1 MQQQIPHLTAV
12 QPAPTNHN
20 CDVNKLKRAFAY
32 KLFYQQG
39 KTVLSCSLNDY
50 YQAVALTVRDLMQRL
65 FINSSE
71 ALLEKESRVVCYLSA
86 EFLTGPHLCNNLIN
100 LGVFDEFAQAA
111 LETDLDLKAII
122 NQEEEPGLGNGG
134 LGRLAA
140 CYLDSLATLQ
150 IPAIGY
156 GIRYEFGMFDQEIV
170 NGWQKEFSDRWLQSG
185 NPWEIKKADL
195 TQEVGFGGSVESYL
209 DGEGL
214 RHVRWIPARVVIGV
228 PYDTPI
234 PGYKV
239 NTVSTLRLWSAEAHK
254 SFDFEDFNVGDYF
267 GAVAEKI
274 SAENI
279 TKVLY
284 PNDEQFQGKK
294 LRLEQQYFFVCCSL
308 KDMIRMHLVNHPN
321 LDNFHEDFAVQL
333 NDTHPAIAVAELM
346 RLLIDKHCLPWE
358 QAWAITTRTFS
369 YTNHTLL
376 PESQEKWPFDLF
388 GALLPRHLEII
399 HEINHRF
406 LDQVRLR
413 YPGNEEIVRNLSII
427 DETGPRYV
435 RMAHLACV
443 GSHTINGVAAIHT
456 RLLKKHSLADFHRLW
471 PQKIIN
477 ITNGVTPRRW
487 MVVSN
492 PRLSQLIIDAIGDGW
507 ITDLSQLRRL
517 EPLTDDAAFKQ
528 AWRQVKQENK
538 QDVAAYAL
546 KTQGAV
552 IDPCALFDVQVKRI
566 HEYKRQHLNVLHII
580 TLYNRIK
587 ANPALTL
594 TPRVC
599 IFGGKAAPGYFMAK
613 LMIKFINSVA
623 EVVNS
628 DPDVRQRLRVF
639 FLPNYNVQIGHMV
652 YPMSDL
658 SEQLSLAGKEASGT
672 GNMKFSMNGALT
684 IGTLDGANVEI
695 REEVGEENFFLFGLT
710 VQEVEELQAKGYR
723 PLDYY
728 NSNEELR
735 AALDLI
741 RSGHFSHG
749 DHALFQPLL
758 ESLLQE
764 DPYLVLADYQSYV
777 ECQSRVAA
785 VYQDTEQWTR
795 MSILN
800 VARMGKFS
808 SDRSIA
814 EYNRRV
820 WQVPVFP
827 IELKWQR
834 VPESGIRFPRLC

>member
-517 EPLTDDAAFKQ
+517 EPLADDAAFKQ

>member
-1 MQQQIPHLTAV
+1 MQKQIPYLNSA

-20 CDVNKLKRAFAY
+20 CDINKLKRAFAY

-50 YQAVALTVRDLMQRL
+50 FQAVALTVRDLMQRL
-65 FINSSE
+65 FINSTE
-71 ALLEKESRVVCYLSA
+71 ALIEKECRVVCYLSA

-100 LGVFDEFAQAA
+100 LGVFEDFAQAA
-111 LETDLDLKAII
+111 QETDLDLKAII

-170 NGWQKEFSDRWLQSG
+170 DGWQKEFSDRWLQNG

-195 TQEVGFGGSVESYL
+195 AQEVGFSGTVESYL
-209 DGEGL
+209 DEEGK
-214 RHVRWIPARVVIGV
+214 HHTRWVPARVVIGM

-234 PGYKV
+234 LGYKV

-254 SFDFEDFNVGDYF
+254 SFDFEDFNTGDYF

-274 SAENI
+274 AAENI

-284 PNDEQFQGKK
+284 PNDEQFQGKQ
-294 LRLEQQYFFVCCSL
+294 LRLEQQYFFVSCSL
-308 KDMIRMHLVNHPN
+308 KDMIRMHLFNHPS
-321 LDNFHEDFAVQL
+321 LDDFHQDFAVQL
-333 NDTHPAIAVAELM
+333 NDTHPAVAVPELM
-346 RLLIDKHCLPWE
+346 RLLMDQHCLPWD
-358 QAWAITTRTFS
+358 QAWDITTRTFS

-376 PESQEKWPFDLF
+376 PESQEKWPIDLF
-388 GALLPRHLEII
+388 GALLPRHLEIVY
-399 HEINHRF
+399 EINRRF

-413 YPGNEEIVRNLSII
+413 YPGNEDIIRNLSII
-427 DETGPRYV
+427 DETGPRYI

-456 RLLKKHSLADFHRLW
+456 RLLKTHLLADFHRLW

-487 MVVSN
+487 ILVSN
-492 PRLSQLIIDAIGDGW
+492 PRLSHLLIDAIGDRW

-517 EPLTDDAAFKQ
+517 EPLADDSAFRF

-538 QDVAAYAL
+538 QDVADYAQ
-546 KTQGAV
+546 KTQGIVLDTA
-552 IDPCALFDVQVKRI
+552 ALFDVQVKRI
-566 HEYKRQHLNVLHII
+566 HEYKRQHLNVLHIL
-580 TLYNRIK
+580 TLYNRLK
-587 ANPALTL
+587 ANPALTI

-599 IFGGKAAPGYFMAK
+599 VFGGKAAPGYFMAK

-623 EVVNS
+623 KVVNN
-628 DPDVRQRLRVF
+628 DPDVNDRLRIFYV
-639 FLPNYNVQIGHMV
+639 PNYNVQIGHMV

-684 IGTLDGANVEI
+684 IGTLDGANIEI

-710 VQEVEELQAKGYR
+710 VQEVEELQANGYR
-723 PLDYY
+723 PRDYY
-728 NSNEELR
+728 NNNEELR
-735 AALDLI
+735 LALDLV

-749 DHALFQPLL
+749 DKELFRPLL
-758 ESLLQE
+758 DSLLQQ
-764 DPYLVLADYQSYV
+764 DPYLVLADYQSYI
-777 ECQSRVAA
+777 ECQSRVSA
-785 VYQDTEQWTR
+785 VYQDPEQWTR

-808 SDRSIA
+808 SDRSIN
-814 EYNRRV
+814 EYNRRI
-820 WQVPVFP
+820 WQVPPFP

-834 VPESGIRFPRLC
+834 LPEGGIRFPRIS